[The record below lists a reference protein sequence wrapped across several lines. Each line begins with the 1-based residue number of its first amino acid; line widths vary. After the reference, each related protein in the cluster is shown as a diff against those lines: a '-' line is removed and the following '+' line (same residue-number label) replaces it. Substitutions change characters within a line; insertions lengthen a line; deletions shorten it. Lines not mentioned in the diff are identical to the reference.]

1 MDWFFEKRGK
11 SVASNAQRIV
21 ADMHKHLDLQTKK
34 AKEMEDIMLKV
45 VYLAGALHAHH
56 STHLYIVRYYTTPT
70 TDSLNQYILL
80 HEKIANFCCVY
91 FLSLSS

>member
-21 ADMHKHLDLQTKK
+21 ADMHKHLDIQTRK

-45 VYLAGALHAHH
+45 F
-56 STHLYIVRYYTTPT
+56 I
-70 TDSLNQYILL
+70 ILIIL
-80 HEKIANFCCVY
+80 MEFN
-91 FLSLSS
+91 